1 MDPSR
6 KPLITLIDEVTTIAT
21 LNRKRKYSFSFLARI
36 QPVKRHGLFVEQP
49 SQLPFPCYKSALH
62 LSPFGDLHM
71 GSLWLQSLNYNSLL
85 IPNKLIFA
93 GEISGS
99 LFVSGQEREGSLHDQ
114 GTHGRLRKANYPL
127 DTSEKT

>member
-21 LNRKRKYSFSFLARI
+21 LNRKKKYSFSFLARI
-36 QPVKRHGLFVEQP
+36 QPVKSHGLFVEQP

-62 LSPFGDLHM
+62 LLCFGDLHM

-85 IPNKLIFA
+85 IPNKLIFS
-93 GEISGS
+93 GEISDS
-99 LFVSGQEREGSLHDQ
+99 LFVSGQEREGSLHDR
-114 GTHGRLRKANYPL
+114 GTHGRLRKAN
-127 DTSEKT
+127 